1 MGCIGFYAP
10 SGGTRYAPGV
20 KSASAP
26 LQARPSRVCVAPEV
40 LAELSRAWRGAE
52 GREPCG
58 YLVGRV
64 DAQGV
69 PWVEE
74 LVAGENLHR
83 RPRAGWLLAPAEQ
96 LRIAREARA
105 RSLAVL
111 GYWHGHLLGGPA
123 PGREDW
129 RGRARHGP
137 ALHIVVGRAVVG
149 RAADGAPAVRA
160 WWSVESGFAP
170 LALSDRRR
178 PR

>member
-1 MGCIGFYAP
+1 VGCIGFYAP
-10 SGGTRYAPGV
+10 YGGTRYAQGV
-20 KSASAP
+20 KSATTP
-26 LQARPSRVCVAPEV
+26 LRARPARVCVAPEV

-52 GREPCG
+52 GLEPCG

-74 LVAGENLHR
+74 LVAGVNLHR

-96 LRIAREARA
+96 LRVAREARA
-105 RSLAVL
+105 RSLGVL

-123 PGREDW
+123 PGREDR

-137 ALHIVVGRAVVG
+137 ALHIVVG

-170 LALSDRRR
+170 LPISDRRR